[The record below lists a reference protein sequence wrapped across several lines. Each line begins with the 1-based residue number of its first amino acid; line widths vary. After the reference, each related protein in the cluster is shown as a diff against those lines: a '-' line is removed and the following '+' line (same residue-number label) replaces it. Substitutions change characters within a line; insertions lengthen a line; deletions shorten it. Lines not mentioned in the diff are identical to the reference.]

1 MSWPRLTAGALVER
15 LRRGLRPVTEKTNV
29 TTAELF
35 FDVVFVF
42 AFIQVTTLMTA
53 EHNALGVAHGLLV
66 LTLLWWS
73 WSLFAWLGNRV
84 RANYGLSRLVI
95 LTATPVLFLLA
106 VTIREVFDDLPG
118 GVDSGLLFVTLF
130 VLVRVFYLALR
141 LYATPGLRVRD
152 VSALTIPLSVATGL
166 LLTAVLLPTSGLPAE
181 RVRLGQVLLW
191 GVAVAVD
198 YGFGMAL
205 PIPARAIFSA
215 RHWAERHNLIII
227 VALGEVLVAIGIAG
241 TDLPNT
247 PGLLIAS
254 AFAVLVA
261 GALEWIYFDLS
272 TLTGEH
278 AIRGAQ
284 PVRRVALARDGY
296 TYLHLPMIA
305 GIMLL
310 SVGLKHTPSLIGDIN
325 AYHRGDPL
333 DTLGRYALYGG
344 VALFLAAHA
353 AFQWRLSRRAR
364 ALVWPRLATAVALL
378 SLLPVT
384 ARISA
389 LQALGWLAVACLVT
403 AVVEVVVS
411 RPLRRQ
417 LRQALSAEA
426 ETGSPENREADPGGT
441 GFS

>member
-1 MSWPRLTAGALVER
+1 MER

-53 EHNALGVAHGLLV
+53 EHSTLGVVHGLLV

-95 LTATPVLFLLA
+95 LGSTPVLFLLA

-118 GVDSGLLFVTLF
+118 GVDSGLAFVILF
-130 VLVRVFYLALR
+130 VLVRTFYLALR
-141 LYATPGLRVRD
+141 LYASPGLRVRD
-152 VSALTIPLSVATGL
+152 VFALTLPLSVATGL
-166 LLTAVLLPTSGLPAE
+166 LLAAAVLLPSSGLPSE
-181 RVRLGQVLLW
+181 RVRVGQVVLW
-191 GVAVAVD
+191 GAAVAVD

-205 PIPARAIFSA
+205 PFPARAIHSA
-215 RHWAERHNLIII
+215 RHWTERHNLIII
-227 VALGEVLVAIGIAG
+227 VVLGEVLVAIGIAG

-278 AIRGAQ
+278 ALREAE
-284 PVRRVALARDGY
+284 PARRVALARDGY

-305 GIMLL
+305 GVMLL
-310 SVGLKHTPSLIGDIN
+310 SVGLKHTPPLVGN
-325 AYHRGDPL
+325 VHAYQRGDPL
-333 DTLGRYALYGG
+333 DELGRYALYGG
-344 VALFLAAHA
+344 VALFLVAHA

-364 ALVWPRLATAVALL
+364 ALVWPRLAAAVTLL
-378 SLLPVT
+378 ALLPVT

-389 LQALGWLAVACLVT
+389 LQALGWLAVTCLVT
-403 AVVEVVVS
+403 AVVEVVIS

-426 ETGSPENREADPGGT
+426 EHDSPENREAGLDEK